1 MAEFSHFAV
10 REETREMSELLDS
23 GRDAIWPFDMPTP
36 SQRSLQINGGYRL
49 EDSDAS
55 VCGQVWSTVL
65 GESILCA
72 AKCQRVDTVE
82 GMVTGD
88 HLKTANSYVRRP
100 RM

>member
-1 MAEFSHFAV
+1 
-10 REETREMSELLDS
+10 MSELLNSD
-23 GRDAIWPFDMPTP
+23 RDAIWPFDMPTP
-36 SQRSLQINGGYRL
+36 SQRSLQIGGYRL

-65 GESILCA
+65 GESIILCA

-88 HLKTANSYVRRP
+88 HLKTAKHIAKKCVILTCVDHVC
-100 RM
+100 MAGTKQ